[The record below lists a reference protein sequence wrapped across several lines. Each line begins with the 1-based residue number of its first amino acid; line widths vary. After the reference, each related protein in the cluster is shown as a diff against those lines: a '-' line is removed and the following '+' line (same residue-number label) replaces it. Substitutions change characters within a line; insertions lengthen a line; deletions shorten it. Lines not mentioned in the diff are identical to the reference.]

1 MHLTYNPRTATSME
15 IHDIIYQSLKRV
27 KHQRK
32 GGRSKKSIGVSLF
45 QKNIFSFY
53 MKPIEEKPTI

>member
-1 MHLTYNPRTATSME
+1 MHLTYNPRTATSMKVQ
-15 IHDIIYQSLKRV
+15 DVIYQSLQRA

-32 GGRSKKSIGVSLF
+32 GDRSKKSIGVSLF

-53 MKPIEEKPTI
+53 MKPVEEKPTI